1 MIIHPIPEALT
12 FDDVLLVPAYSEVVP
27 NQVNTQTRLTRNIVL
42 NTPLMSAAM
51 DTVTESRLAIAMAQ
65 QGGMGVVHR
74 NLTIAQ
80 QAGEIDKVKRSES
93 GMIVDPVTISPEQ
106 PIADALELM
115 RRFKISGVPVTR
127 KGRLVGILTNRDLRF
142 VSRTDIPID
151 DVMTKTNLI
160 TVPVGTTLEQAE
172 EILHQHRVEK
182 LLVVNDDYELKGLIT
197 VKDIQ
202 KKLKYP
208 NASKDSQGRLRVAGA
223 IGATGDFLERAAEL
237 IAMRVDALAIDSAHG
252 HSSRVLEA
260 VSEVK
265 RRFPEVDLL
274 AGNVATYDGA
284 MALIDAGA
292 DAVKVGIGPGSIC
305 TTRMVTGAGMPQIT
319 AIAEAARAASK
330 AGVPIIA
337 DGGIK
342 YSGDLTKAIAAGANV
357 VMIGSLF
364 AGVDESPG
372 ETILYQGRSFKA
384 YRGMGSLSA
393 MSQGSGERYFQSAED
408 MTGSQ
413 TAERPSITARDAN
426 GSNRLAKFVPEGIEG
441 RVPHRGPLE
450 AMVYQLVG
458 GLRSGMGY
466 LGCST
471 IDELQA
477 NARFIRI
484 SNAGLRE
491 SHVHDVIITREAP
504 NYHAE

>member
-1 MIIHPIPEALT
+1 MISSPVPEALT

-27 NQVNTQTRLTRNIVL
+27 TQVSTQTQLTRNITL
-42 NTPLMSAAM
+42 STPLMSAAM
-51 DTVTESRLAIAMAQ
+51 DTVTEARLAIAMAQ
-65 QGGMGVVHR
+65 QGGLGVVHR
-74 NLTIAQ
+74 NLTIEQ

-93 GMIVDPVTISPEQ
+93 GMIVDPVTITPDQ

-127 KGRLVGILTNRDLRF
+127 NRKLVGILTNRDLRF

-151 DVMTKTNLI
+151 EVMTKKNLI
-160 TVPVGTTLEQAE
+160 PVPVGTTLEEAE
-172 EILHQHRVEK
+172 IILHQHRVEK

-208 NASKDSQGRLRVAGA
+208 NASKDSQGRLRVAAA

-237 IAMRVDALAIDSAHG
+237 VANRVDALAIDSAHG

-260 VSEVK
+260 VAEVK
-265 RRFPEVDLL
+265 RKFPDIDLL
-274 AGNVATYDGA
+274 AGNIATYEGT

-319 AIAEAARAASK
+319 AIAEAYRAAREY
-330 AGVPIIA
+330 GIPIIA

-342 YSGDLTKAIAAGANV
+342 YSGEITKAIAAGASS

-372 ETILYQGRSFKA
+372 ETILYQGRSFKS
-384 YRGMGSLSA
+384 YRGMGSLTA
-393 MSQGSGERYFQSAED
+393 MALGSSERYFQASDDCGSAAESVENVVQRERS
-408 MTGSQ
+408 SQ
-413 TAERPSITARDAN
+413 
-426 GSNRLAKFVPEGIEG
+426 NRLAKFVPEGIEG
-441 RVPHRGPLE
+441 RVPYRGPLE
-450 AMVYQLVG
+450 GMVLQLVG

-466 LGCST
+466 LGCGT
-471 IDELQA
+471 IAELQE
-477 NARFIRI
+477 NAKFVRI
-484 SNAGLRE
+484 TGAGLRE
-491 SHVHDVIITREAP
+491 SHVHDVIIPREAP
-504 NYHAE
+504 NYHVE

>member
-1 MIIHPIPEALT
+1 MIQIPVPEALT
-12 FDDVLLVPAYSEVVP
+12 FDDVLLVPSYSEVVP
-27 NQVNTQTRLTRNIVL
+27 TQVSTQTQLTRNITL
-42 NTPLMSAAM
+42 YTPLLSAAM
-51 DTVTESRLAIAMAQ
+51 DTVTEARLAIAMAQ

-74 NLTIAQ
+74 NLTIEQ

-93 GMIVDPVTISPEQ
+93 GMIMDPVTIAPEQ

-115 RRFKISGVPVTR
+115 RRYKISGVPVTR
-127 KGRLVGILTNRDLRF
+127 NKKLVGILTNRDLRF

-151 DVMTKTNLI
+151 DVMTKKNLI

-172 EILHQHRVEK
+172 EKLHEHRVEK
-182 LLVVNDDYELKGLIT
+182 LLVVDDNYELKGLIT

-208 NASKDSQGRLRVAGA
+208 NAAKDSKGRLRVAGA
-223 IGATGDFLERAAEL
+223 IGATGDFLERAAAL
-237 IAMRVDALAIDSAHG
+237 VDARADALAIDSAHG

-260 VSEVK
+260 VAEVK
-265 RRFPEVDLL
+265 KRFPQIDLL
-274 AGNVATYDGA
+274 AGNIATYDGA

-330 AGVPIIA
+330 AGIPIIA

-342 YSGDLTKAIAAGANV
+342 YSGDLTKAIAAGADV

-393 MSQGSGERYFQSAED
+393 MAQGSGERYFQSAD
-408 MTGSQ
+408 DISTAP
-413 TAERPSITARDAN
+413 AERQNLTARETPA
-426 GSNRLAKFVPEGIEG
+426 SNRLAKFVPEGIEG

-466 LGCST
+466 LGCGN
-471 IDELQA
+471 IHELK
-477 NARFIRI
+477 NNSRFIRI